1 MAGWK
6 PAPRPRGNFLIRISV
21 RYMAQLKQATGAA
34 CEEIALPSPCPVREL
49 LLALA
54 NRHGAP
60 LRRLL
65 LDGDGSLQPTI
76 LVFVGDEQVSAN
88 DGVTLNNGDVVT
100 LLSPIAGG

>member
-21 RYMAQLKQATGAA
+21 RYMAQLKQAAGAA
-34 CEEIALPSPCPVREL
+34 CEEVALPAPCHVCDV

-54 NRHGAP
+54 DRHGAP
-60 LRRLL
+60 LRSLL
-65 LDGDGSLQPTI
+65 LDAGDSLQPTI
-76 LVFVGDEQVSAN
+76 LVFVGDEQVSASDGIALN
-88 DGVTLNNGDVVT
+88 DGDILT